1 MERQLRWF
9 IQLDGFYR
17 ILITVAV
24 ALGLVA
30 VATGILEQ
38 SPVTF
43 FLGMFW
49 IVGGPG
55 VVWVVT
61 ERGSE

>member
-9 IQLDGFYR
+9 IQLGGFYR

-24 ALGLVA
+24 LIGIVA
-30 VATGILEQ
+30 IATGILEQ

-49 IVGGPG
+49 IVGGPA
-55 VVWVVT
+55 VVWFVT
-61 ERGSE
+61 ERGDD